1 MSKTSPPEKGT
12 PARER
17 NVVQLCASLSE
28 YFSPR
33 VIGEVNDVYVKVTKV
48 IGDDVPWHIHDH
60 EDEMFYIVKGSLQM
74 EIKGRPAFTLAEGEY
89 FIVPQGTEHRVHSE
103 SDCWM
108 MLIEPKV
115 TKHTGDVESTIT
127 KSIDH
132 QRGD

>member
-1 MSKTSPPEKGT
+1 MSKTSPPGEGT
-12 PARER
+12 AARER
-17 NVVQLCASLSE
+17 NVVQLCAELRE

-60 EDEMFYIVKGSLQM
+60 EDEMFYIVKGSLEMQ
-74 EIKGRPAFTLAEGEY
+74 IKDRPAFTLAEGEY
-89 FIVPQGTEHRVHSE
+89 FIVPQGTEHRVESE

-115 TKHTGDVESTIT
+115 TKHTGDVESSIT
-127 KSIDH
+127 KSIDQ